1 MTLRGVNR
9 DLTGDCKDSIGSVNR
24 TKEGIMS
31 RYGFVVSASR
41 PEVAKGKV
49 VYSAR
54 MRHLDVIRGRRNGF
68 GARRDRLSAL
78 WRDGGWNGF
87 VRIALAG
94 LSF

>member
-1 MTLRGVNR
+1 
-9 DLTGDCKDSIGSVNR
+9 
-24 TKEGIMS
+24 MS
-31 RYGFVVSASR
+31 RYGLVVSASW

-87 VRIALAG
+87 VRIAEKRGYGFPFGGCWQKAVREA
-94 LSF
+94 